1 MPSRDSREGIF
12 EIIRLIKISDI
23 AELACKAQGER
34 IFTEGEYSAV
44 VMNYQYSVT
53 NPNAPA

>member
-12 EIIRLIKISDI
+12 KIIRLIKISDI

-34 IFTEGEYSAV
+34 IFAEGEY
-44 VMNYQYSVT
+44 
-53 NPNAPA
+53 PAIII